1 MISMWT
7 IYNLTD
13 SISSGQ
19 SQQFQPTPV
28 EINKFLTTKSHCNLN
43 KDLFMAII
51 ATSLV
56 MPSLI
61 DDNLWRRATLCW
73 NGRRP

>member
-43 KDLFMAII
+43 KDPFHGDHRDQSSHAFF
-51 ATSLV
+51 
-56 MPSLI
+56 
-61 DDNLWRRATLCW
+61 DRR
-73 NGRRP
+73 